1 MHICLLPVEVL
12 LDIFASIDPDR
23 PGFDTNVSTVAVLAR
38 TCRKFKEPALDT
50 LWKDVIGFKPLILCL
65 PGGVRGKI
73 ISKETRPGFIKS
85 QKQLKL
91 VS

>member
-23 PGFDTNVSTVAVLAR
+23 LGSVTNMSTVAVLAR

-50 LWKDVIGFKPLILCL
+50 LWKDVTGFKPLILCL
-65 PGGVRGKI
+65 PGSVRGKTR
-73 ISKETRPGFIKS
+73 KETEPVFRKS
-85 QKQLKL
+85 QKQFKL

>member
-38 TCRKFKEPALDT
+38 TCRKFKEPALDA

-65 PGGVRGKI
+65 PRGVRGRV
-73 ISKETRPGFIKS
+73 ISKEGLKKS
-85 QKQLKL
+85 RKL

>member
-12 LDIFASIDPDR
+12 LNIFASIDRDR
-23 PGFDTNVSTVAVLAR
+23 PGSDPNVSTLAVLAR

-50 LWKDVIGFKPLILCL
+50 LWKDVIGFRPLILCL
-65 PGGVRGKI
+65 SRGVRGWV
-73 ISKETRPGFIKS
+73 ISRGGQKKT